1 MANSCA
7 FGKDWDRL
15 VESVGLFQASKDY
28 IENNGEV
35 RTPSEVIAKLE
46 ERGEWAQESTED
58 FTRPMLSGTEMDM
71 LAEMANTIPGF
82 STIFNPIRLSE
93 ADTNVRKGNSTLDF
107 TLGNLSRRLNIPY
120 QMLDESEAQTI
131 LDNSGTPYTGE
142 AGFYVGGVVYFIKG
156 KVNTETAFHEF
167 AHPFV
172 RAIAKENNELFEKL
186 HKDLMATPEG
196 RLLEKLMSNLHPELS
211 PDTELYKEEMLV
223 RALTKASI
231 DKKNKKKPSSGF
243 VKFLKDILY
252 AIKQI
257 FRKDV
262 GKAIEISELTQDTT
276 LDQLADIYTEAN
288 INFDIELVNQKDVVA
303 FMRETRREL
312 DSVVN
317 ILETDEGAQTIKKSL
332 DNINQVVND
341 HMKRLRENNNL
352 KGMLDVL
359 ETGFETADLEII
371 RSNINQYNNLINK
384 KFTDLEGET
393 RYVQE
398 RAAAFVNTIFQTKA
412 MADKMIQHM
421 QELSKSTTDPS
432 KVKKFYYYQ
441 QLTNEWKKTMGQVRI
456 DMANAGI
463 LDGPMLDVIGSIETK
478 LQTADTISGR
488 VNLEG
493 SSELLEQVLEPLSK
507 EVDRYYK
514 EIIEELEK
522 KGAPDRILNRYKAE
536 YESAKLDKATLK
548 SWLSGELGDTNVIS
562 AWMESFMNIQDPVI
576 FGLASYVNNNMMDVM
591 TTVQQKYNKQSQEIK
606 DLLDSLGYNRNNPKD
621 LFKLISGIDKE
632 GIYGKDGKFVE
643 RDRRAFIHHV
653 KGYDIEIARKNDQ
666 IKQAELEYKKT
677 GDSTDLDRLYIERET
692 LLKEFHSEFSDEVNA
707 KDDLLSKDDV
717 GKKAYVER
725 FKILNKIQNLNATL
739 ESASDRYDP
748 DYQTSLAVY
757 WQEYKQLY
765 SLSYAD
771 GTQKKGE
778 DLAIATRLREHRE
791 ATRKFYEYVPR
802 KGMFQGALKAYEQQI
817 LDTNPT
823 IKYGS
828 PEFNKLREEWIYN
841 NSVIA
846 IKSQFFKD
854 RQVILDRINE
864 LKAKLP
870 QSVQDQLKLDEILK
884 EMNDQISAYRDDS
897 GQPEGTSMSETKLA
911 RLKELQEQ
919 FELYKDDL
927 LTVQGVTK
935 DDIAFKKQ
943 MDAAILEFTVR
954 GTGENP
960 MDNTENALRYAD
972 IINDMNDFGLS
983 EEDAAELTELY
994 QKLFSISDK
1003 EATDDYV
1010 NVVNALLQP
1019 GNDPDDSIDGSYLFD
1034 TFNLT
1039 SFDKNTID
1047 ELLTQEVAETLM
1059 GQSSAFKKWFM
1070 ANHIKTVFVTNRG
1083 EEIIKYKRTAAW
1095 SITRPVDA
1103 KYYETT
1109 DILDENGN
1117 VVETI
1122 TRKPKMDFFKR
1133 KVKAEYKTERVTM
1146 LEALEK
1152 GDLTLATVDHNG
1164 NWLPKADSKYR
1175 NEEYYNLKNRGG
1187 NEFKLLNTLLK
1198 YHLENQEG
1206 LNRNSRL
1213 GIYIPRYRKEKEEL
1227 LVERGGVKSKLSGWA
1242 SNVKASFSR
1251 APDDMQ
1257 DGYNPEIDTTFLNL
1271 DLFDNEIT
1279 GIPISGKFDLD
1290 IEESSENVLMNMMR
1304 YMQSA
1309 ERHKKLIEISPE
1321 VRAIQKVVNGDKG
1334 GLGKDTIQ
1342 DMTKASKSDFIDRNL
1357 MRYATRK
1364 GTSVRAQTVN
1374 AFIER
1379 EFEGKTQ
1386 AGALADWTRL
1396 NKTINN
1402 LLGLSSMAFFALDIP
1417 SALKN
1422 SLGARF
1428 QSIIHASGGKDISA
1442 ASLGKGTLWGNIT
1455 AAEVSFQ
1462 IYRYGPKSLNVQL
1475 YEVFDPDQKF
1485 ADKEGKFAEG
1495 MSRTFSKDVMSG
1507 SWLTNTREWTQMN
1520 ASLGLFGGLMYHQMV
1535 DQTING
1541 VTKQIPYIEAWE
1553 VRDGQVTVKEGVDKE
1568 WDLGGKNFKM
1578 MRAKV
1583 QGVNRKLNGAYS
1595 KFDKTQGERY
1605 LLVKL
1610 VSFLKRHFVRMF
1622 LARWGYRGNF
1632 LEPKARWDVGS
1643 NEMEVGYY
1651 TQSLVAMIN
1660 GLKSGGKDFKYMTKK
1675 EKMAFRKFA
1684 TELVILLASGML
1696 VKLLFNYDDDDEDRF
1711 EKLRQKS
1718 GPMPMPFG
1726 TESPYEF
1733 NFGGYMSNQA
1743 LFLAKATLNENSAF
1757 IPFPGFG
1764 LDDYRAM
1771 LDFNSIAFGN
1781 TLTNYVKILDN
1792 LTGALLQDEGAY
1804 YKKDV
1809 GPYAWQDEGSAK
1821 VWNYL
1826 GKSFGLSGS
1835 QVDPVLRLKNLESI
1849 QNRLR

>member
-1 MANSCA
+1 MVNSCA

-15 VESVGLFQASKDY
+15 VEAVGLFQASKDY
-28 IENNGEV
+28 IENNGAV
-35 RTPSEVIAKLE
+35 RTPSEVISKLE
-46 ERGEWAQESTED
+46 ERGEWAEESTED
-58 FTRPMLSGTEMDM
+58 FTRPMINQDEMET

-93 ADTNVRKGNSTLDF
+93 ADTNGRKGNATLDF
-107 TLGNLSRRLNIPY
+107 TISNLSKRLNIPY
-120 QMLDESEAQTI
+120 QMVDEVEAQTI
-131 LDNSGTPYTGE
+131 LDNSGTPYSGE
-142 AGFYVGGVVYFIKG
+142 AGFYVGGVVYFIKDR
-156 KVNTETAFHEF
+156 VTTETAFHEF

-186 HKDLMATPEG
+186 HTELLATPEG

-243 VKFLKDILY
+243 AKLIEKLLY
-252 AIKQI
+252 FFKKL
-257 FRKDV
+257 FRRDV
-262 GKAIEISELTQDTT
+262 GKSIEISELTQDTT
-276 LDQLADIYTEAN
+276 LEQLADIYTEAN
-288 INFDIELVNQKDVVA
+288 ISFDIELVNQEDVVA

-312 DSVVN
+312 DNVVN
-317 ILETDEGAQTIKKSL
+317 ILETDEGAQVIKKSL
-332 DNINQVVND
+332 DNINQVVNE
-341 HMKRLRENNNL
+341 HARRLRENNNL

-359 ETGFETADLEII
+359 ETGFETADLQII

-393 RYVQE
+393 KYVQE
-398 RAAAFVNTIFQTKA
+398 RSAAFVNTIFQIKA
-412 MADKMIQHM
+412 MADKMVQHM

-441 QLTNEWKKTMGQVRI
+441 QLTNEWKKTMGQVRL
-456 DMANAGI
+456 DMTNAGI
-463 LDGPMLDVIGSIETK
+463 LEGPMVDVIGSIESK
-478 LQTADTISGR
+478 LQTADVISGR

-493 SSELLEQVLEPLSK
+493 SSELLEEVLEPLSK

-536 YESAKLDKATLK
+536 YESAKLDKDTLK
-548 SWLSGELGDTNVIS
+548 KWLGGELGDTNVIS

-621 LFKLISGIDKE
+621 LFKLISVIDKE
-632 GIYGKDGKFVE
+632 GVYGKDGKFVD

-653 KGYDIEIARKNDQ
+653 KGYDIEITRKNDQ

-677 GDSTDLDRLYIERET
+677 GDSTDVDRLYIEREI
-692 LLKEFHSEFSDEVNA
+692 LLKDFHSEFSDEVNA
-707 KDDLLSKDDV
+707 KDELLSKDDI

-739 ESASDRYDP
+739 ESAADRHDP
-748 DYQTSLAVY
+748 DYQVSLATY

-765 SLSYAD
+765 SLSYPD
-771 GTQKKGE
+771 GTQKKGD
-778 DLAIATRLREHRE
+778 DLDVATRLREHRE
-791 ATRKFYEYVPR
+791 ATRKFYESVPR

-817 LDTNPT
+817 LDTNPS

-828 PEFNKLREEWIYN
+828 PEFNKLREEWINN

-846 IKSQFFKD
+846 IKPQFFKD

-870 QSVQDQLKLDEILK
+870 QPVQDQLKLDEILK

-897 GQPEGTSMSETKLA
+897 GQPEGTAMSKAKLA

-935 DDIAFKKQ
+935 DDIAFKKEI
-943 MDAAILEFTVR
+943 DAAILNYTV
-954 GTGENP
+954 TGKGEHP
-960 MDNTENALRYAD
+960 LENTEDALRYAD
-972 IINDMNDFGLS
+972 IMNDMSEFGLS

-1003 EATDDYV
+1003 EATDDYI

-1047 ELLTQEVAETLM
+1047 ELLTAEVADTLM
-1059 GQSSAFKKWFM
+1059 EQSSAFKKWFM
-1070 ANHIKTVFVTNRG
+1070 ANHIKTVFVTKRG
-1083 EEIIKYKRTAAW
+1083 DEIVKYKRTAAW
-1095 SITRPVDA
+1095 SITRPVDP

-1122 TRKPKMDFFKR
+1122 ERKPKIDYFRR
-1133 KVKAEYKTERVTM
+1133 KVKDEYRTERVTM

-1164 NWLPKADSKYR
+1164 NWLPKANSKYR
-1175 NEEYYNLKNRGG
+1175 NEEYYNLRNRGG

-1198 YHLENQEG
+1198 YHLENQQG

-1213 GIYIPRYRKEKEEL
+1213 GVYIPRYRKETKEL
-1227 LVERGGVKSKLSGWA
+1227 LVERGGATGKLSSWA
-1242 SNVKASFSR
+1242 SNVKASFSK
-1251 APDDMQ
+1251 AKDDME
-1257 DGYNPEIDTTFLNL
+1257 DGYNPEMDVTFINL

-1279 GIPISGKFDLD
+1279 GIPISGKYDLD
-1290 IEESSENVLMNMMR
+1290 IDESSEDVLMGMMR

-1321 VRAIQKVVNGDKG
+1321 VRAIQKVVNGSEG
-1334 GLGKDTIQ
+1334 VLR
-1342 DMTKASKSDFIDRNL
+1342 DMTKASKSDFIDNNL

-1364 GTSVRAQTVN
+1364 GKSVRSQTVN

-1386 AGALADWTRL
+1386 TGALADMTGL
-1396 NKTINN
+1396 NKTVNQ

-1428 QSIIHASGGKDISA
+1428 QSIIYAAGGKDISA

-1520 ASLGLFGGLMYHQMV
+1520 SSLGLFGGLMYHQMV

-1553 VRDGQVTVKEGVDKE
+1553 VRDGQLTVKEGVDKE
-1568 WDLGGKNFKM
+1568 WDMGGKNFKI

-1605 LLVKL
+1605 LLVRL
-1610 VSFLKRHFVRMF
+1610 ISFLKRHFVRMF

-1651 TQSLVAMIN
+1651 TQSLAAIIN
-1660 GLKSGGKDFKYMTKK
+1660 GLKSGGKDFKYMTKP
-1675 EKMAFRKFA
+1675 EKAAFKKFA
-1684 TELVILLASGML
+1684 TELIIVLAAGML
-1696 VKLLFNYDDDDEDRF
+1696 AKLIFSYDEDDEDRF

-1718 GPMPMPFG
+1718 GPLPLPWAN
-1726 TESPYEF
+1726 ESPYKF
-1733 NFGGYMSNQA
+1733 NFGGFMSNQA
-1743 LFLAKATLNENSAF
+1743 LFLTKATLNENSAF

-1792 LTGALLQDEGAY
+1792 LTGMITGDESAY

-1826 GKSFGLSGS
+1826 GKSIGLSGS
-1835 QVDPVLRLKNLESI
+1835 ETDPVLRLKNLESI

>member
-15 VESVGLFQASKDY
+15 VEAVGLFQASKDY
-28 IENNGEV
+28 MENNEEV
-35 RTPSEVIAKLE
+35 RSPSEVIAKLE
-46 ERGEWAQESTED
+46 ERGEWAEESTED
-58 FTRPMLSGTEMDM
+58 FTRPMVRSEINM
-71 LAEMANTIPGF
+71 LAEMANTMPGY
-82 STIFNPIRLSE
+82 STMFNPIRLSE
-93 ADTNVRKGNSTLDF
+93 ADTNGRKGNATLDF
-107 TLGNLSRRLNIPY
+107 TISNLSSRLNIPY
-120 QMLDESEAQTI
+120 QMLDESDAQTI

-142 AGFYVGGVVYFIKG
+142 AGFYVGGIVYFIKD
-156 KVNTETAFHEF
+156 KITTETAFHEF

-186 HKDLMATPEG
+186 HQDLLATPEG
-196 RLLEKLMSNLHPELS
+196 RLLEKLMGNLHPELS

-243 VKFLKDILY
+243 AKLIEKLLY
-252 AIKQI
+252 FFKKL
-257 FRKDV
+257 FRSDV

-276 LDQLADIYTEAN
+276 LEELANIYTEAN

-303 FMRETRREL
+303 FIKDTRNQL
-312 DSVVN
+312 DDGIN
-317 ILETDEGAQTIKKSL
+317 ILETDEGAQAIKKSL
-332 DNINQVVND
+332 DNVNTVVNN
-341 HMKRLRENNNL
+341 HIKRLTANNNL
-352 KGMLDVL
+352 TEMLDIL
-359 ETGFETADLEII
+359 ETGFDQSDLEII
-371 RSNINQYNNLINK
+371 RGNINQYNTLINK
-384 KFTDLEGET
+384 RFSDLAADAED
-393 RYVQE
+393 VQE
-398 RAAAFVNTIFQTKA
+398 RSAAFVNTVFQIKS
-412 MADKMIQHM
+412 MADKMILHM
-421 QELSKSTTDPS
+421 QELSKRTTDPS

-441 QLTNEWKKTMGQVRI
+441 QLTNDWRNTMSEIRK
-456 DMANAGI
+456 DMTNAGI
-463 LDGPMLDVIGSIETK
+463 VSGPIVDLIGSIETK

-536 YESAKLDKATLK
+536 YDSAKLDKGTLK

-591 TTVQQKYNKQSQEIK
+591 STVQQKYNKQSQEIK
-606 DLLDSLGYNRNNPKD
+606 DLLDSLGYNANNPKD
-621 LFKLISGIDKE
+621 LFKLISSIEKE

-643 RDRRAFIHHV
+643 KDRRAFIHHV
-653 KGYDIEIARKNDQ
+653 KGYDVEIARKNDQ
-666 IKQAELEYKKT
+666 IKQAELEFKKS
-677 GDSTDLDRLYIERET
+677 GDRTDLDRLYIERET
-692 LLKEFHSEFSDEVNA
+692 LLKDFHSDFSDEVNA
-707 KDDLLSKDDV
+707 KDDILMKDDI
-717 GKKAYVER
+717 GKKAYLER
-725 FKILNKIQNLNATL
+725 FKILSKIQNLNSTL
-739 ESASDRYDP
+739 ESADDRYDP
-748 DYQTSLAVY
+748 DYQESLATY
-757 WQEYKQLY
+757 WHEYKQLY
-765 SLSYAD
+765 SLSYSD
-771 GTQKKGE
+771 GTQKKGD
-778 DLAIATRLREHRE
+778 DLDVAVRLREHRE
-791 ATRKFYEYVPR
+791 KSRNFYEWSPR
-802 KGMFQGALKAYEQQI
+802 RGMFQGALKSYEQRI

-828 PEFNKLREEWIYN
+828 PEFNKLREDWINN

-846 IKSQFFKD
+846 IKPEFFKD
-854 RQVILDRINE
+854 RQVTIDRIAV

-884 EMNDQISAYRDDS
+884 EMNDQISAYRDES
-897 GQPEGTSMSETKLA
+897 GQPEGTAMSATKLA

-935 DDIAFKKQ
+935 DDIAFKKE
-943 MDAAILEFTVR
+943 MDAAIVEYTMR
-954 GTGENP
+954 GKGEHPLSNEA
-960 MDNTENALRYAD
+960 DALRYAD
-972 IINDMNDFGLS
+972 IINDMSEFGLS
-983 EEDAAELTELY
+983 EEDAAELSELY
-994 QKLFSISDK
+994 QKLFSISNK
-1003 EATDDYV
+1003 EATSDYID
-1010 NVVNALLQP
+1010 VVNGLLQP

-1059 GQSSAFKKWFM
+1059 SQSSAFKKWFM

-1083 EEIIKYKRTAAW
+1083 DEIIKYKRTAAW
-1095 SITRPVDA
+1095 SVTRPTDT

-1109 DILDENGN
+1109 DILDDAGN

-1122 TRKPKMDFFKR
+1122 ARKPKIDYFKR
-1133 KVKAEYKTERVTM
+1133 KVKDIYKTKRVTM
-1146 LEALEK
+1146 LEALEQ

-1164 NWLPKADSKYR
+1164 QWLPKADSKYR

-1198 YHLENQEG
+1198 YHLENQQG
-1206 LNRNSRL
+1206 LNSNSKL
-1213 GIYIPRYRKEKEEL
+1213 GVFIPRYRKEKEEIF
-1227 LVERGGVKSKLSGWA
+1227 VERGGVKSKLSSWA

-1251 APDDMQ
+1251 AADDME
-1257 DGYNPEIDTTFLNL
+1257 DGYNPEIDTTFINL

-1279 GIPISGKFDLD
+1279 GIPISGKYDLS
-1290 IEESSENVLMNMMR
+1290 IEESSENVLMGMMR

-1321 VRAIQKVVNGDKG
+1321 VRAVQKVVNGSEGAIK
-1334 GLGKDTIQ
+1334 
-1342 DMTKASKSDFIDRNL
+1342 DMTKASKSDFIERNL

-1364 GTSVRAQTVN
+1364 GTSVRAQAVN

-1386 AGALADWTRL
+1386 AGGLANYTRL
-1396 NKTINN
+1396 NKTMNF
-1402 LLGLSSMAFFALDIP
+1402 LLGASSMAFFALDIP

-1428 QSIIHASGGKDISA
+1428 QSLIYTAGGKNISA
-1442 ASLGKGTLWGNIT
+1442 MSLGKGTIWGNMT

-1462 IYRYGPKSLNVQL
+1462 IYRYGPKSLNVQM
-1475 YEVFDPDQKF
+1475 YEAFDPDQKF

-1495 MSRTFSKDVMSG
+1495 MSRTLSKDVMSG
-1507 SWLTNTREWTQMN
+1507 SWLTSTREWTQMN

-1553 VRDGQVTVKEGVDKE
+1553 VRDGQLTVKEGVDKE
-1568 WDLGGKNFKM
+1568 WDMGGKNFKM

-1605 LLVKL
+1605 LLVRAI
-1610 VSFLKRHFVRMF
+1610 SFLKRHFVRMF

-1632 LEPKARWDVGS
+1632 LQPKARWDVGS
-1643 NEMEVGYY
+1643 NDMEVGYY
-1651 TQSLVAMIN
+1651 TQSIAAIIN
-1660 GLKSGGKDFKYMTKK
+1660 GLKSLGKDFKYMTKN
-1675 EKMAFRKFA
+1675 EKIALKKFA
-1684 TELVILLASGML
+1684 TELFVTLAAGML
-1696 VKLLFNYDDDDEDRF
+1696 IKLLFGYDDDDEDRF

-1718 GPMPMPFG
+1718 GSMPLPF
-1726 TESPYEF
+1726 TNESPYEF

-1743 LFLAKATLNENSAF
+1743 LFLAKATLNENTAF
-1757 IPFPGFG
+1757 LPFPGMG
-1764 LDDYRAM
+1764 LDDYRAI

-1781 TLTNYVKILDN
+1781 TLSNYVKILDN
-1792 LTGALLQDEGAY
+1792 LTGMMFGDEGAY
-1804 YKKDV
+1804 YKKDI

-1821 VWNYL
+1821 IWNYI

-1835 QVDPVLRLKNLESI
+1835 QTDPVLRLKNLESM

>member
-15 VESVGLFQASKDY
+15 VEAVGLFQASKDY
-28 IENNGEV
+28 MENNGEV
-35 RTPSEVIAKLE
+35 RSPSEVIAKLE
-46 ERGEWAQESTED
+46 ERGEWAEESTED
-58 FTRPMLSGTEMDM
+58 FTRPMVRSEIDM
-71 LAEMANTIPGF
+71 LAEMANTMPGY
-82 STIFNPIRLSE
+82 STMFNPIRLSE
-93 ADTNVRKGNSTLDF
+93 ADTNGRKGNATLDF
-107 TLGNLSRRLNIPY
+107 TISNLSKRLNIPY
-120 QMLDESEAQTI
+120 QMVNESDAQTI

-142 AGFYVGGVVYFIKG
+142 AGFYVGGIVYFIKD
-156 KVNTETAFHEF
+156 KITTETAFHEF

-186 HKDLMATPEG
+186 HQDLLATPEG
-196 RLLEKLMSNLHPELS
+196 RLLEKLMGNLHPELS

-223 RALTKASI
+223 RALTKAAI

-243 VKFLKDILY
+243 AKVIEKLLY
-252 AIKQI
+252 FFKKL
-257 FRKDV
+257 FRSNV
-262 GKAIEISELTQDTT
+262 GKSIEISKLTQDTT
-276 LDQLADIYTEAN
+276 LDELADIYTEAN

-303 FMRETRREL
+303 FMRETRKEV
-312 DSVVN
+312 DDVVN
-317 ILETDEGAQTIKKSL
+317 ILETDDGAQAIKKGL
-332 DNINQVVND
+332 DNITDVVNN
-341 HMKRLRENNNL
+341 HMQRLRANNNL
-352 KGMLDVL
+352 KEMLEIL
-359 ETGFETADLEII
+359 ETGYDQSDLEII
-371 RSNINQYNNLINK
+371 RSNINQYSTIINK
-384 KFTDLEGET
+384 KFNDLETEFEDAQL
-393 RYVQE
+393 RS
-398 RAAAFVNTIFQTKA
+398 AAFVNTVFQIKS
-412 MADKMIQHM
+412 MADKMILHM
-421 QELSKSTTDPS
+421 QELSKRTTDPS

-441 QLTNEWKKTMGQVRI
+441 QLTTEWRNTMSGIRR
-456 DMANAGI
+456 DMTNAGI
-463 LDGPMLDVIGSIETK
+463 LDGPILDVIGAIESK

-493 SSELLEQVLEPLSK
+493 SSELLEEVLEPLAK

-536 YESAKLDKATLK
+536 YESAKLDKETLK

-591 TTVQQKYNKQSQEIK
+591 STVQQKYNKQSQEIK
-606 DLLDSLGYNRNNPKD
+606 DLLDSLGYSRNNPKD
-621 LFKLISGIDKE
+621 LFKLISIIEKE

-643 RDRRAFIHHV
+643 KDRRAFMHHV
-653 KGYDIEIARKNDQ
+653 KGYDVEIARKNDQ
-666 IKQAELEYKKT
+666 IKQAELEFKKS
-677 GDSTDLDRLYIERET
+677 GDRTDLDRLYIERET
-692 LLKEFHSEFSDEVNA
+692 LLKDFHSEFSDEVNA
-707 KDDLLSKDDV
+707 KDDIFMKDDV
-717 GKKAYVER
+717 GKKAYLGR
-725 FKILNKIQNLNATL
+725 FKILNKIQNLNSTL
-739 ESASDRYDP
+739 EGPDDRYDP
-748 DYQTSLAVY
+748 DYQSELAIY

-765 SLSYAD
+765 SLSNPD
-771 GTQKKGE
+771 GTQKQGE
-778 DLAIATRLREHRE
+778 DLAIAVRLREHRE
-791 ATRKFYEYVPR
+791 KTRNFSEWVPR
-802 KGMFQGALKAYEQQI
+802 RGMFQGALKSYEQRI
-817 LDTNPT
+817 LDINPD

-828 PEFNKLREEWIYN
+828 PEFNKLREEWINN

-846 IKSQFFKD
+846 IIPEFFKD
-854 RQVILDRINE
+854 RQVIIDRIAV

-884 EMNDQISAYRDDS
+884 EMNDQISAYRDES
-897 GQPEGTSMSETKLA
+897 GQPEGTAMSEAKLA

-935 DDIAFKKQ
+935 DDIAFKKEI
-943 MDAAILEFTVR
+943 DAAIVEYTMR
-954 GTGENP
+954 GKGEHPLSNEA
-960 MDNTENALRYAD
+960 DALRYAD
-972 IINDMNDFGLS
+972 ITNDMSEFGLS

-1003 EATDDYV
+1003 EATSDYIDIV
-1010 NVVNALLQP
+1010 NGLLQP

-1059 GQSSAFKKWFM
+1059 SQSSAFKKWFM

-1083 EEIIKYKRTAAW
+1083 DEIVKYKRTAAW
-1095 SITRPVDA
+1095 SVTRPVDT

-1109 DILDENGN
+1109 DILDEAGN

-1122 TRKPKMDFFKR
+1122 ARKPKIDYFKR
-1133 KVKAEYKTERVTM
+1133 QVKDIYKTKRVTM
-1146 LEALEK
+1146 LEALEQ
-1152 GDLTLATVDHNG
+1152 GDITLATVDHNG

-1175 NEEYYNLKNRGG
+1175 NEEYYNLRNRGG

-1198 YHLENQEG
+1198 YHLENQQG
-1206 LNRNSRL
+1206 LNSNSKL
-1213 GIYIPRYRKEKEEL
+1213 GVYIPRYRKEKEEF
-1227 LVERGGVKSKLSGWA
+1227 LVERGGVKSKLSSWA
-1242 SNVKASFSR
+1242 SNVKASFSS
-1251 APDDMQ
+1251 AADDLEDGMPDL
-1257 DGYNPEIDTTFLNL
+1257 DTTFINL

-1279 GIPISGKFDLD
+1279 GIPISGKYDLSID
-1290 IEESSENVLMNMMR
+1290 ESSENVLLSMMR

-1334 GLGKDTIQ
+1334 GMGKDTIQ

-1364 GTSVRAQTVN
+1364 GASVRAQTAN

-1379 EFEGKTQ
+1379 EFEGRTQ
-1386 AGALADWTRL
+1386 AGGLANYKGL
-1396 NKTINN
+1396 NKIMNN

-1428 QSIIHASGGKDISA
+1428 QSVIYSAGGKNISPMT
-1442 ASLGKGTLWGNIT
+1442 LGKGTIWGNIT

-1462 IYRYGPKSLNVQL
+1462 IYRYGPKSLNVQM
-1475 YEVFDPDQKF
+1475 YEAFDPDQKF

-1541 VTKQIPYIEAWE
+1541 VTTQIPYIEAWE
-1553 VRDGQVTVKEGVDKE
+1553 VKDGQLTVKEGIDKE
-1568 WDLGGKNFKM
+1568 WDMGGKNFKM

-1595 KFDKTQGERY
+1595 KYDKTQGERY
-1605 LLVKL
+1605 LLVRS
-1610 VSFLKRHFVRMF
+1610 VSFLKRHFTRMF

-1643 NEMEVGYY
+1643 NEMEIGYY
-1651 TQSLVAMIN
+1651 TQSIAAIIN
-1660 GLKSGGKDFKYMTKK
+1660 GLKSAGKDFKYMTKE
-1675 EKMAFRKFA
+1675 EKISLKKFA
-1684 TELVILLASGML
+1684 TELIVALASSIL
-1696 VKLLFNYDDDDEDRF
+1696 IRLLFSYDEDDEDRF

-1718 GPMPMPFG
+1718 GPLPLPF
-1726 TESPYEF
+1726 TNESPYKF

-1743 LFLAKATLNENSAF
+1743 LFLAKATLNENTAF
-1757 IPFPGFG
+1757 LPFPGLG

-1781 TLTNYVKILDN
+1781 TLSNYVKILDN
-1792 LTGALLQDEGAY
+1792 LTGLMLGDEGAK

-1809 GPYAWQDEGSAK
+1809 GPYVWQDEGSPK
-1821 VWNYL
+1821 WINFFF
-1826 GKSFGLSGS
+1826 KSIGLTGS
-1835 QVDPVLRLKNLESI
+1835 QVDPVVRLKNLESM

>member
-7 FGKDWDRL
+7 FGKDWDEL
-15 VESVGLFQASKDY
+15 VEAVGLFQASKDY

-35 RTPSEVIAKLE
+35 RTPDEVIAKLE
-46 ERGEWAQESTED
+46 ARGEWAEESTQD
-58 FTRPMLSGTEMDM
+58 FTRPMLRGTEMDM

-82 STIFNPIRLSE
+82 STIFNPIHLSK
-93 ADTNVRKGNSTLDF
+93 AATDMRKGNSTLDF
-107 TLGNLSRRLNIPY
+107 TIGNLSSRLGIPY
-120 QMLDESEAQTI
+120 QMVDEVEAQTI

-142 AGFYVGGVVYFIKG
+142 AGFYVGGVVYFIKD
-156 KVNTETAFHEF
+156 KVNTEVAFHEF

-172 RAIAKENNELFEKL
+172 RAIAKENNVLFEKL
-186 HKDLMATPEG
+186 HADLLLTPEG
-196 RLLEKLMSNLHPELS
+196 RLLEKLMSNLHPELEAGA
-211 PDTELYKEEMLV
+211 ELYKEEMLV
-223 RALTKASI
+223 RALTKASV
-231 DKKNKKKPSSGF
+231 DKKNNKKPSSGF
-243 VKFLKDILY
+243 VKFLKDLLY
-252 AIKQI
+252 AIKQV
-257 FRKDV
+257 FRKYV
-262 GKAIEISELTQDTT
+262 GKSVAISELTQDTT
-276 LDQLADIYTEAN
+276 LDELADIYTEAN

-303 FMRETRREL
+303 FIRETRTQV
-312 DSVVN
+312 DDIVN
-317 ILETDEGAQTIKKSL
+317 ILNTDEGAQVIKKGL
-332 DNINQVVND
+332 DNINQVVNEHTD
-341 HMKRLRENNNL
+341 RLIKNKNL
-352 KGMLDVL
+352 DEMLAIL
-359 ETGFETADLEII
+359 ETGFDQADLQII
-371 RSNINQYNNLINK
+371 RSNITQYSNLINA
-384 KFTDLEGET
+384 KFTTLAEENN
-393 RYVQE
+393 RVQQQS
-398 RAAAFVNTIFQTKA
+398 AAFVNTVFQIKA
-412 MADKMIQHM
+412 MADKMILHM
-421 QELSKSTTDPS
+421 QELSKRETDPS
-432 KVKKFYYYQ
+432 KVKKFYYYE
-441 QLTNEWKKTMGQVRI
+441 QLTNDWKRTMAQIRI
-456 DMANAGI
+456 DMSNAGI
-463 LDGPMLDVIGSIETK
+463 LEGPMLDVIGSIETK
-478 LQTADTISGR
+478 LQTADTIAGR
-488 VNLEG
+488 VHLEG
-493 SSELLEQVLEPLSK
+493 SSELLESVLEPLSK

-536 YESAKLDKATLK
+536 YDSAKLDKATLK
-548 SWLSGELGDTNVIS
+548 SWLSGEQGDTNVIS

-591 TTVQQKYNKQSQEIK
+591 TTVQQKYNRQSQDIK
-606 DLLDSLGYNRNNPKD
+606 ELLDSVGYNPNNPKGILD
-621 LFKLISGIDKE
+621 LVGYTEKE
-632 GIYGKDGKFVE
+632 GTYGKDGKFVE
-643 RDRRAFIHHV
+643 KERKAFIHHV
-653 KGYDIEIARKNDQ
+653 KGYDIEITRKNDQ
-666 IKQAELEYKKT
+666 IKQAELEFKKT
-677 GDSTDLDRLYIERET
+677 GDSTDLDRLYIEREN
-692 LLKEFHSEFSDEVNA
+692 LLKDFHREYSEEVYA
-707 KDDLLSKDDV
+707 KDDLLSKDEI
-717 GKKAYVER
+717 GKKAYLER
-725 FKILNKIQNLNATL
+725 FKILSKIQNLNATL
-739 ESASDRYDP
+739 ESAADRHDP
-748 DYQTSLAVY
+748 DYQMSLATY

-771 GTQKKGE
+771 GTQKKGD
-778 DLAIATRLREHRE
+778 DLDVSVRLREHRE
-791 ATRKFYEYVPR
+791 ATRKFYEWVPR

-817 LDTNPT
+817 LDTNPS
-823 IKYGS
+823 IKYGG
-828 PEFNKLREEWIYN
+828 PEFNRLREEWLN
-841 NSVIA
+841 NNTVVA
-846 IKSQFFKD
+846 IKPEFFRD

-897 GQPEGTSMSETKLA
+897 GQPEGTAMSDTKLA

-935 DDIAFKKQ
+935 ADIAFKKQ
-943 MDAAILEFTVR
+943 IDAAIVEYTLR
-954 GTGENP
+954 GKGEHP
-960 MDNTENALRYAD
+960 LSDPDVALRYAD

-1003 EATDDYV
+1003 EATDDYI
-1010 NVVNALLQP
+1010 NVVNALMQP
-1019 GNDPDDSIDGSYLFD
+1019 GNDPDDSIDGSYLYD

-1047 ELLTQEVAETLM
+1047 EVLTEEVANTLM
-1059 GQSSAFKKWFM
+1059 GQSSAFKKWFL

-1083 EEIIKYKRTAAW
+1083 DEIVKYKRTAAW
-1095 SITRPVDA
+1095 SVTRPVDV

-1109 DILDENGN
+1109 DILDEVGN

-1122 TRKPKMDFFKR
+1122 QRKPKIDYFR
-1133 KVKAEYKTERVTM
+1133 RRVKEEYRTKRVTM
-1146 LEALEK
+1146 LEALEQ
-1152 GDLTLATVDHNG
+1152 GDLSLANVDHNG

-1175 NEEYYNLKNRGG
+1175 NEEYYNLRNRGG
-1187 NEFKLLNTLLK
+1187 NEFKLLTTLLT
-1198 YHLENQEG
+1198 YHLENQQG

-1213 GIYIPRYRKEKEEL
+1213 GVFIPRYRKENREL
-1227 LVERGGVKSKLSGWA
+1227 LVERGGAQSKLSSWA

-1251 APDDMQ
+1251 AKDDME
-1257 DGYNPEIDTTFLNL
+1257 DGYNPEIDTTFINL

-1279 GIPISGKFDLD
+1279 GIPISGKYDLELD
-1290 IEESSENVLMNMMR
+1290 ETSNDVLMGIMR

-1321 VRAIQKVVNGDKG
+1321 VRAIQKVVNGSEGAIK
-1334 GLGKDTIQ
+1334 
-1342 DMTKASKSDFIDRNL
+1342 DMTKASKSDFIERNL

-1386 AGALADWTRL
+1386 AGALADLTGL
-1396 NKTINN
+1396 NKTVNN

-1428 QSIIHASGGKDISA
+1428 QSIIHAAGGKDISA
-1442 ASLGKGTLWGNIT
+1442 MSLGKGTLWGNIT
-1455 AAEVSFQ
+1455 SAEVSFQ

-1535 DQTING
+1535 DQTIDG

-1553 VRDGQVTVKEGVDKE
+1553 VKDGQLTVKEGIDKD

-1605 LLVKL
+1605 LLVRL
-1610 VSFLKRHFVRMF
+1610 ISFLKRHFTRMF
-1622 LARWGYRGNF
+1622 LNRWGYRGNF

-1643 NEMEVGYY
+1643 NEMEIGYY
-1651 TQSLVAMIN
+1651 TQSIASIVN
-1660 GLKSGGKDFKYMTKK
+1660 GFKSGGRDFKYMTQR
-1675 EKMAFRKFA
+1675 EKVAFKKFA
-1684 TELVILLASGML
+1684 TELVLVLAAGML
-1696 VKLLFNYDDDDEDRF
+1696 VKLIFSYDEDDEDRF

-1718 GPMPMPFG
+1718 GPLPMPWA
-1726 TESPYEF
+1726 TESPYKF
-1733 NFGGYMSNQA
+1733 NFSGYMSNQA
-1743 LFLAKATLNENSAF
+1743 LFLSKATLNENSAF
-1757 IPFPGFG
+1757 LPFPSMG
-1764 LDDYRAM
+1764 LDDYRAI

-1781 TLTNYVKILDN
+1781 TLSNYVKIVDN
-1792 LTGALLQDEGAY
+1792 LAGMITGDEGAY

-1809 GPYAWQDEGSAK
+1809 GPYSWQDEGSAK

-1826 GKSFGLSGS
+1826 GKSIGLSGS
-1835 QVDPVLRLKNLESI
+1835 QVDPALRLKNLESI
-1849 QNRLR
+1849 QNRLKG